1 MTGPA
6 DSPDK
11 QNPRKFARRVDP
23 ARRQL
28 RRAAD
33 RSYAQLLDELRTFVD
48 TEEDANTERTSARG
62 ASRSGPDRSPSGP
75 MSAGRKLAK
84 SVAVIVTALSLLSF
98 LSGYLVAN
106 YQLDVPLLPQLWD
119 FGRSFFS
126 DSQLRFLR
134 IFAPA
139 VAWFGWAVVASRRHR
154 LDARARTSSAESR
167 ASPEGGGTVRRSLR
181 AMRPYSRSIALLFVV
196 SLSVVPLTIL
206 TPLPI
211 KLIVDNVAGSQ
222 V

>member
-1 MTGPA
+1 GGCWLCAVLLRRARAVRAARPPPAPGGGRGVTRPA
-6 DSPDK
+6 DSTDK

-23 ARRQL
+23 ASWQL

-62 ASRSGPDRSPSGP
+62 ASRSGRDRSPSGP

-106 YQLDVPLLPQLWD
+106 HQLDVPLFPQFWD

-126 DSQLRFLR
+126 Y
-134 IFAPA
+134 P
-139 VAWFGWAVVASRRHR
+139 
-154 LDARARTSSAESR
+154 
-167 ASPEGGGTVRRSLR
+167 
-181 AMRPYSRSIALLFVV
+181 
-196 SLSVVPLTIL
+196 
-206 TPLPI
+206 
-211 KLIVDNVAGSQ
+211 
-222 V
+222 